1 MIDKVIGHIEENNR
15 NKYLVFMI
23 FQIKTKQYLKKKY
36 AERQHDIKTEIQTT
50 NGGKTGEYGKNF
62 IKIEFDTDDDL

>member
-23 FQIKTKQYLKKKY
+23 FQIKAKRYLKKKY
-36 AERQHDIKTEIQTT
+36 AERWHDIKNEI
-50 NGGKTGEYGKNF
+50 
-62 IKIEFDTDDDL
+62 